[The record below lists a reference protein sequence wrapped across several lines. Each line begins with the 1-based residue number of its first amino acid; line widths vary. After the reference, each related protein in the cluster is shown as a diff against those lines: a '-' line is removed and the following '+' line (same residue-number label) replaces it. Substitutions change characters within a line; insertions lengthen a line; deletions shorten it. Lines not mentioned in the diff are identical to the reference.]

1 MRGRKYAFPRMVNLG
16 LYLATQQWRLVIY
29 RLRFVSRDSA
39 PEARKIVAQPGR
51 AGCTARKILER
62 RRCGRCLYSQ
72 KLRPT
77 KVNKFSHKRLSATCF
92 CGYQSA
98 GRPIFIS
105 LPHQPA
111 ILNRK
116 TPCYLFLPCFLAARS
131 SITACAAANR
141 AIGTRN
147 GDALT

>member
-16 LYLATQQWRLVIY
+16 LYLATQEWRLVIY

-51 AGCTARKILER
+51 AGYTARKILER
-62 RRCGRCLYSQ
+62 RRCGRCIYSQ
-72 KLRPT
+72 KRRPT
-77 KVNKFSHKRLSATCF
+77 KVRKFSHRLFNATCF
-92 CGYQSA
+92 RDHRSA
-98 GRPIFIS
+98 GRLVCNPP
-105 LPHQPA
+105 PHEPA
-111 ILNRK
+111 ILNWK
-116 TPCYLFLPCFLAARS
+116 TLCYLFLPCFLAARS

-147 GDALT
+147 GEALT